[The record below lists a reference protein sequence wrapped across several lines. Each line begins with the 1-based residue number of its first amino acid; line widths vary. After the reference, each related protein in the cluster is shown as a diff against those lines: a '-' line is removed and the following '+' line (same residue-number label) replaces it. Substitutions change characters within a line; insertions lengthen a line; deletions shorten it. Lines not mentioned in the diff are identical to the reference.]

1 MRRKFTLIGIL
12 LLALLGVQLN
22 AQESQEKQDLLKKAR
37 EEVQSN
43 LQKTL
48 EKLRYIPNTDILQ
61 KFDYLNANGDLDL
74 GDGFVSKIQFLD
86 ESGSP
91 VFYAPHNKNAA
102 ITTGAVTLQPEGEL
116 GLNLTGKGLT
126 VGIFDQTR
134 PKPDHVEFQGRLTQ
148 IDGSSEDLST
158 HATHVSGTVLGGGV
172 NPSARGMAYEATG
185 WSFNWE
191 ADISKMNANAYD
203 PESKTNGIL
212 ISNHSYG
219 IVLGWRNNGGSWTW
233 FGNAT
238 VDPDKDWR
246 FGFYST
252 KSQAIDELLYSKPY
266 YSVVWSAGNDR
277 DDVGDGT
284 RDPDGPDDT
293 IGPEGVAKNNFAIGA
308 VEQVLDYKGPE
319 DVKMSGFSSWG
330 PVDDGRIK
338 PDLVA
343 MGVNV
348 FSASIGPQGAD
359 SYASQSGTSMAAP
372 NATGS
377 MFLLQ
382 QLYSERNSGRFM
394 LSSAL
399 KALAIHTAKEA
410 GPSPG
415 PDYMYGWGLLDVN
428 AAAKIILNEDGSSQ
442 FIREDILGE
451 GEFHEF
457 KFVSDGVTPIRATIA
472 WTDPAG
478 TPPGQANN
486 PTNLMLVND
495 LDLRIFDE
503 DGKEYFPWTLDPTQ
517 RAGARAQRTSDNFRD
532 NVEQVLIDNPEPK
545 LYTVRINHKNNL
557 QFGVQQYAFV
567 FTGGTVD
574 GADETLYWIG
584 GANGDWNDGNNWSS
598 TSGGSP
604 AGKIPSA
611 GSRVVFEGRE
621 GGAATVSFPSAAN
634 AFSIN
639 LFGDQTVSFD
649 LKGNEVRVSNGFRV
663 SNQITEIKNGTLVFE
678 NSDEN
683 SHLVEFGQTT
693 FDNVNLNFN
702 SGNWRLID
710 AEVLGNV
717 RIDGAHVKAEMLAL
731 QLKSLEM
738 VGSGSLDGGFS
749 YLNFE
754 DDLIVEPNAS
764 LKAAITATFKGESGL
779 FNVLS
784 SEPIEELHVT
794 SGNLTLLSEGFEHLN
809 IENSKVFLDR
819 ETATIQELSMGP
831 SSELDLGP
839 NGQLVVQ
846 NNISSSA
853 TASLSAKIRATNK
866 GEIVHNIY
874 RKYCFENLS
883 IENVDLE
890 GQAIVNLGT
899 EAVISN
905 SNGWLAQNCDDV
917 LFANF
922 RVLYPCEGAAVTFE
936 NLSEGAIS
944 SYSWDFDG
952 RGNSSLENPF
962 FVFDSPGTYMVKLTI
977 ANESGSTLF
986 EQTVEIGINELV
998 KPVIVANGNSLT
1010 SQQPG
1015 DAYQWYLNGE
1025 AIPGATTRSIQAD
1038 ADGSYQV
1045 AIFNASCNRVSDP
1058 VVISAI
1064 PNQEQELSRFGIF
1077 VGPIPSEDQ
1086 IKVMISNEYRGLISL
1101 SIVDMAGRVYRSA
1114 DISKNTDEIEVEMN
1128 LPATR
1133 GIYILKI
1140 NTNQLTLH
1148 KKVIKQ

>member
-1 MRRKFTLIGIL
+1 MRRKFTPIIIL
-12 LLALLGVQLN
+12 LLTFLGMHLH
-22 AQESQEKQDLLKKAR
+22 AQETQEKRTLLKKAR

-48 EKLRYIPNTDILQ
+48 EKLRYNPDQDYLS
-61 KFDYLNANGDLDL
+61 KFSYLNAKGELDL
-74 GDGFVSKIQFLD
+74 GDGFVSRVQFLD

-102 ITTGAVTLQPEGEL
+102 ITTGAVTLQPDGEL

-158 HATHVSGTVLGGGV
+158 HATHVTGTVLAGGI
-172 NPSARGMAYEATG
+172 NPQAKGMAYEATG

-203 PESKTNGIL
+203 PETKTNGIL

-219 IVLGWRNNGGSWTW
+219 IVLGWRISGGNWTW
-233 FGNAT
+233 FGNPA

-252 KSQAIDELLYSKPY
+252 KSQAIDKLLYSKPY

-277 DDVGDGT
+277 DDIGDGT

-308 VEQVLDYKGPE
+308 VEQVLEYKSPE

-348 FSASIGPQGAD
+348 FSASINSQGED
-359 SYASQSGTSMAAP
+359 GYASQSGTSMAAP

-399 KALAIHTAKEA
+399 KALTIHTAKEA
-410 GPSPG
+410 GPAPG

-451 GEFHEF
+451 GEVHEY

-503 DGKEYFPWTLDPTQ
+503 DGKEYFPWTLDPSQ
-517 RAGARAQRTSDNFRD
+517 RAGARAQQTSDNFRD
-532 NVEQVLIDNPEPK
+532 NVEQVLIDSPEPK
-545 LYTVRINHKNNL
+545 LYTVRITHKNNL
-557 QFGVQQYAFV
+557 EFGVQQYSFV

-574 GADETLYWIG
+574 GADETLYWVG
-584 GANGDWNDGNNWSS
+584 GADGDWNDGNNWSL

-604 AGKIPSA
+604 SGKIPTA
-611 GSRVVFEGRE
+611 GSRVVFEGSE
-621 GGAATVSFPSAAN
+621 GGAATINFPSAAN

-639 LFGDQTVSFD
+639 LFGNQTVSFD
-649 LKGNEVRVSNGFRV
+649 LKGNEVKVSNGFRV

-683 SHLVEFGQTT
+683 SHLIEFGQTT

-710 AEVLGNV
+710 AEVLGNMS
-717 RIDGAHVKAEMLAL
+717 IDEAHVKAEMLAL
-731 QLKSLEM
+731 RVKSLQM
-738 VGSGSLDGGFS
+738 VGSGSLEGGFS

-754 DDLIVEPNAS
+754 NDLIVEPNAS
-764 LKAAITATFKGESGL
+764 FKSAITATFQGESGL

-784 SEPIEELHVT
+784 PEPIDELHVT
-794 SGNLTLLSEGFEHLN
+794 AGSLTLLSEGFKALA
-809 IENSKVFLDR
+809 IENGKVFLDR
-819 ETATIQELSMGP
+819 ETATIERLTMGV

-839 NGQLVVQ
+839 NGQLV
-846 NNISSSA
+846 IREEIIA
-853 TASLSAKIRATNK
+853 TAAVSSGAKIKATNK
-866 GEIVHNIY
+866 GKIIHDIY
-874 RKYCFENLS
+874 RKYCFENLNV
-883 IENVDLE
+883 ENVDLE
-890 GQAIVNLGT
+890 GLAIVNLGT
-899 EAVISN
+899 EASISN
-905 SNGWLAQNCDDV
+905 SEGWLAQNCDDV

-944 SYSWDFDG
+944 SYTWDFDG
-952 RGNSSLENPF
+952 RGNSTLENPF
-962 FVFDSPGTYMVKLTI
+962 FVFDSPGTYTVKLTI
-977 ANESGSTLF
+977 ANQSGSTLF
-986 EQTVEIGINELV
+986 EQTVEIGSNELT
-998 KPVIVANGNSLT
+998 KPEIVVNGNTLT

-1015 DAYQWYLNGE
+1015 DTYQWYSNGE
-1025 AIPGATTRSIQAD
+1025 AIPGAVGRSIQAD
-1038 ADGSYQV
+1038 DDGSYQV
-1045 AIFNASCNRVSDP
+1045 AIFNEECNRVSDP

-1077 VGPIPSEDQ
+1077 VGPIPSDDQ
-1086 IKVMISNEYRGLISL
+1086 IKVMISNEYRGPIAL
-1101 SIVDMAGRVYRSA
+1101 SIVDMAGRAYRTI
-1114 DISKNTDEIEVEMN
+1114 DIGKNTDEVEVELN

-1140 NTNQLTLH
+1140 NTNNLTLH